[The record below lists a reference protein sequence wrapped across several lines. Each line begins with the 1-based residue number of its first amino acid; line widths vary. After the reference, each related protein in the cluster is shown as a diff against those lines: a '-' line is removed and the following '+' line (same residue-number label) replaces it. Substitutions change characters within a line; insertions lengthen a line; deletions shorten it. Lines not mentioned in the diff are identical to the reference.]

1 MFGCPIKIYDRIILK
16 NLETGY
22 FIQYSE
28 EILEK
33 DSPKKLNN
41 QKKLLKNNFCSK
53 FINDLSSD

>member
-28 EILEK
+28 EI
-33 DSPKKLNN
+33 
-41 QKKLLKNNFCSK
+41 
-53 FINDLSSD
+53 